1 MEYYSGIK
9 RSAFE
14 SVLMRWK
21 NLESIIH
28 REVRQKEKNL
38 YCILMYL

>member
-14 SVLMRWK
+14 PVLMRWK
-21 NLESIIH
+21 NLESIIQS
-28 REVRQKEKNL
+28 EVRQKEKNL